1 MSCKFQPVNPTPS
14 GSASIF
20 CTSIFP
26 NGNILMTRKI
36 KRGIFLQLKSTIKE
50 IEGYAPDFQTYAP
63 VISVFVIQK
72 INQKQYTT
80 CKRL

>member
-1 MSCKFQPVNPTPS
+1 
-14 GSASIF
+14 
-20 CTSIFP
+20 
-26 NGNILMTRKI
+26 MTRKI